1 MIQESLSENHTCDSE
16 FKNRLDGIILQ
27 VNQLG
32 INAKLFWENDSLED
46 TVSICPIS
54 AKTGEGVG
62 DLLELLTR
70 TSQPD
75 YEEELKC
82 IVMEKPPSLEGLGA
96 VVDVIVINGTLKK
109 NDKIV
114 ISTSHGP
121 VETII
126 KHLLTPP
133 PNRESRVKSEYIN
146 NESVTGAIGVKLVA
160 TELNNIILK
169 AFEFDQKHD
178 ATFFRSND
186 IWKRGREISKAVYE
200 KEYIAPPLLM
210 EETTIGSEIID
221 TNQHFIFLYDFLKSW
236 TFLIELIQVIKNAD
250 ADISLEYPIVSR
262 IEGVGPMQYGTKG
275 LLGKTFADIEEKYD
289 LSEAKEGFGEEGEDA
304 EDGDKDE
311 EDDDSAEDSDTNT
324 EGGEFFEGEAF

>member
-1 MIQESLSENHTCDSE
+1 MAFLKFRIYWEEDDAIYRDVVVKHTQN
-16 FKNRLDGIILQ
+16 F
-27 VNQLG
+27 
-32 INAKLFWENDSLED
+32 
-46 TVSICPIS
+46 
-54 AKTGEGVG
+54 
-62 DLLELLTR
+62 
-70 TSQPD
+70 
-75 YEEELKC
+75 
-82 IVMEKPPSLEGLGA
+82 
-96 VVDVIVINGTLKK
+96 
-109 NDKIV
+109 
-114 ISTSHGP
+114 
-121 VETII
+121 
-126 KHLLTPP
+126 
-133 PNRESRVKSEYIN
+133 
-146 NESVTGAIGVKLVA
+146 
-160 TELNNIILK
+160 TELNDIILK

-221 TNQHFIFLYDFLKSW
+221 TNQHFIFLYDFVKSW

-250 ADISLEYPIVSR
+250 ADMSLEYPIISR

-304 EDGDKDE
+304 EEGDHDKD
-311 EDDDSAEDSDTNT
+311 DNDSTEDSYSNA

>member
-1 MIQESLSENHTCDSE
+1 MAFLKFRIYWEEDDAIYRDVVVKHTQN
-16 FKNRLDGIILQ
+16 F
-27 VNQLG
+27 
-32 INAKLFWENDSLED
+32 
-46 TVSICPIS
+46 
-54 AKTGEGVG
+54 
-62 DLLELLTR
+62 
-70 TSQPD
+70 
-75 YEEELKC
+75 
-82 IVMEKPPSLEGLGA
+82 
-96 VVDVIVINGTLKK
+96 
-109 NDKIV
+109 
-114 ISTSHGP
+114 
-121 VETII
+121 
-126 KHLLTPP
+126 
-133 PNRESRVKSEYIN
+133 
-146 NESVTGAIGVKLVA
+146 

-200 KEYIAPPLLM
+200 KEYVAPPLLM

-221 TNQHFIFLYDFLKSW
+221 TNQHFIFLYDFVKSW

-250 ADISLEYPIVSR
+250 ADMSLEYPIISR

-304 EDGDKDE
+304 EEGDHDKDDN
-311 EDDDSAEDSDTNT
+311 DDDSTEDLDSNA

>member
-1 MIQESLSENHTCDSE
+1 MAFLKFRVYWEEDDAIYRDVVVKHTQN
-16 FKNRLDGIILQ
+16 F
-27 VNQLG
+27 
-32 INAKLFWENDSLED
+32 
-46 TVSICPIS
+46 
-54 AKTGEGVG
+54 
-62 DLLELLTR
+62 
-70 TSQPD
+70 
-75 YEEELKC
+75 
-82 IVMEKPPSLEGLGA
+82 
-96 VVDVIVINGTLKK
+96 
-109 NDKIV
+109 
-114 ISTSHGP
+114 
-121 VETII
+121 
-126 KHLLTPP
+126 
-133 PNRESRVKSEYIN
+133 
-146 NESVTGAIGVKLVA
+146 

-200 KEYIAPPLLM
+200 KEYVAPPLLM

-221 TNQHFIFLYDFLKSW
+221 TNQHFIYLYDFVKSW

-250 ADISLEYPIVSR
+250 ADMSLEYPIVSR

-311 EDDDSAEDSDTNT
+311 EEDDSAEDSDTNT